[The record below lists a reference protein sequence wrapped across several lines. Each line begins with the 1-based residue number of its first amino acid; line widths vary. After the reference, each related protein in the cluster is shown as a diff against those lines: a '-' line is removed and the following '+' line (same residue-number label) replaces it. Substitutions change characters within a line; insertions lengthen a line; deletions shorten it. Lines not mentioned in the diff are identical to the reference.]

1 MLNYRRLALVV
12 VALCVTAIP
21 WATFAQGESVAVFV
35 QAAAA
40 VPGADLE
47 YLFNYAMQRCSIVT
61 GASVSTRGEIQLAQ
75 RQTNT
80 YVGSS
85 LTLSGL
91 RSLAQTLDVDY
102 VVIHRFVDWSDEIS
116 FRAERALLWT
126 GFGTLLGGVVQAVL
140 TPLGLVFGLER
151 TATVCLFTTVF
162 TDAGDITFTTSVV
175 QEDCPILSLVT
186 ADPLEAAKKAIE
198 VSTLQMAVAL

>member
-1 MLNYRRLALVV
+1 MVNSRKLALIL
-12 VALCVTAIP
+12 VALCAATIP
-21 WATFAQGESVAVFV
+21 WAAFPQGESVAVFV

-40 VPGADLE
+40 VPSADLE
-47 YLFNYAMQRCSIVT
+47 YLFNYAVQRCSIVT

-75 RQTNT
+75 RRTNT
-80 YVGSS
+80 YVGTS

-91 RSLAQTLDVDY
+91 RNLAQTLDVDY

-126 GFGTLLGGVVQAVL
+126 GFGTLLGGAVQAVL

-151 TATVCLFTTVF
+151 TATVSLFTTVF

-175 QEDCPILSLVT
+175 QEDRPILSLVT

>member
-1 MLNYRRLALVV
+1 MVNFRKLALLL
-12 VALCVTAIP
+12 VAFLAAVIP
-21 WATFAQGESVAVFV
+21 WVAFAQGESVAVFV

-61 GASVSTRGEIQLAQ
+61 GAAVASRGAVQLAQ

-80 YVGSS
+80 YIGTS

-91 RSLAQTLDVDY
+91 RSLAQALNVDY
-102 VVIHRFVDWSDEIS
+102 IVIHRFVQWSDEIS

-126 GFGTLLGGVVQAVL
+126 GFGTLVGGVVQAVL

-151 TATVCLFTTVF
+151 TATVSLFTTVF

-175 QEDCPILSLVT
+175 EEDCPLLSLVT
-186 ADPLEAAKKAIE
+186 ADPLQAAKKAIE

>member
-1 MLNYRRLALVV
+1 MVNFRKLALIF
-12 VALCVTAIP
+12 VALYATAIP
-21 WATFAQGESVAVFV
+21 WAAFAQGESVAVFV
-35 QAAAA
+35 QAAAP

-47 YLFNYAMQRCSIVT
+47 YLFSYAMQRCSIVT
-61 GASVSTRGEIQLAQ
+61 GAAVATRGQIQLAQ

-80 YVGSS
+80 YVGTS

-91 RSLAQTLDVDY
+91 RSLAQTLNVDY
-102 VVIHRFVDWSDEIS
+102 IVIHRFVDWSDEIS

-126 GFGTLLGGVVQAVL
+126 GFGTLLGGLFQAAL

-151 TATVCLFTTVF
+151 TATVSLFTTVF
-162 TDAGDITFTTSVV
+162 TDTGDITFTTSVV
-175 QEDCPILSLVT
+175 EEDCPILSLVT